1 MGKDPAAD
9 KANERRSL
17 PLGNVIGAFLAEHA
31 EAKRKAS
38 TAAWYRDGL
47 ERIVKPALGGINPDK
62 VTRQDVARLHSSLH
76 ETPVQANRVLAMLGA
91 FYGFAAKAGY
101 VPEGHNPTRGIEKF
115 PERARERFLT
125 SDELARLGDAL
136 RQGETIGLPYAI
148 DESNPKAKHAPKEDN
163 RRAMLDPFA
172 VAAIRLLILTGARLR
187 EILHARWEHIDFER
201 GVIFL
206 PDSKTGKKPI
216 YLSAAA
222 LTILTALPRL
232 EGNPFVIP
240 GEKAG
245 QPRVDLKR
253 PWAAVT
259 KAARL
264 EGLRIHD
271 LRHSFA
277 SVGAG
282 ASLGL
287 PIIGKL
293 LGHSQAATTHRYAHL
308 DADPLRRA
316 VETIGA
322 TIAAAMDGA
331 AGERCGRWDEQSRFW
346 FGAARLIPESRVTAP
361 GLPRFLFAGACGGA
375 SWRTGRGTRTRL
387 SGSAKKIIAVS
398 MPILPSPAR
407 KDGCTS
413 CESATLPSKKPNGGP
428 KASRLSRRR

>member
-1 MGKDPAAD
+1 MRARITKRLVDGLKPAGTDYYVFDADTIGFAVRVRATGGMSYIVQYKAGSGRGAPARRVTLGGVGKMTPEQARAAARKVLGSVAHGEDPAAD

-17 PLGNVIGAFLAEHA
+17 PLGDVIEAFLAEHA

-38 TAAWYRDGL
+38 TAAWYRGGL
-47 ERIVKPALGGINPDK
+47 ERIVKPALGGMSPGK
-62 VTRQDVARLHSSLH
+62 VTRQDVARLHSSLR
-76 ETPVQANRVLAMLGA
+76 ETPIQANRVLAMIGA
-91 FYGFAAKAGY
+91 LYGFAEKAGY
-101 VPEGHNPTRGIEKF
+101 APEGYNPARGIQKF
-115 PERARERFLT
+115 PERSRERFLT
-125 SDELARLGDAL
+125 SDELARLGDVL

-148 DESNPKAKHAPKEDN
+148 DESSPKAKHVPKEDN
-163 RRAMLDPFA
+163 RRVMLDPFA

-187 EILHARWEHIDFER
+187 EILHARWEFIDFER

-222 LTILTALPRL
+222 LAVLSTLPHL
-232 EGNPFVIP
+232 EGNPHIIP
-240 GEKAG
+240 GERAG

-253 PWAAVT
+253 PWATVT

-293 LGHSQAATTHRYAHL
+293 LGHTQAATTHRYAHL
-308 DADPLRRA
+308 DADPMRRA

-322 TIAAAMDGA
+322 TIAAAMGGTA
-331 AGERCGRWDEQSRFW
+331 SNVVPMVKSR
-346 FGAARLIPESRVTAP
+346 
-361 GLPRFLFAGACGGA
+361 
-375 SWRTGRGTRTRL
+375 
-387 SGSAKKIIAVS
+387 
-398 MPILPSPAR
+398 
-407 KDGCTS
+407 
-413 CESATLPSKKPNGGP
+413 
-428 KASRLSRRR
+428 

>member
-1 MGKDPAAD
+1 MRARITKRLVDGLKPAGTDYYVFDPDTIGFAVRVRATGGMSYIVQYKAGSGRGAPARRVTLGGVGKMTPEQARAAARKVLGSVAHGEDPAAD

-17 PLGNVIGAFLAEHA
+17 PLGDVIEAFLAEHA

-38 TAAWYRDGL
+38 TAAWYRGGL
-47 ERIVKPALGGINPDK
+47 ERIVKPALGGMNPGK
-62 VTRQDVARLHSSLH
+62 VTRQDVARLHSSLR
-76 ETPVQANRVLAMLGA
+76 ETPIQANRVLAMIGA
-91 FYGFAAKAGY
+91 LYGFAEKAGY
-101 VPEGHNPTRGIEKF
+101 APEGYNPARGIEKF
-115 PERARERFLT
+115 PERSRERFLT

-136 RQGETIGLPYAI
+136 RQAETIGLPYAI
-148 DESNPKAKHAPKEDN
+148 NESNPKAKHAPKEDN
-163 RRAMLDPFA
+163 RRAMLEPFA

-187 EILHARWEHIDFER
+187 EILHARWDHIDFER

-216 YLSAAA
+216 YLSAASLA
-222 LTILTALPRL
+222 ILAALPRI

-259 KAARL
+259 KAAGL
-264 EGLRIHD
+264 ECVRIHD

-293 LGHSQAATTHRYAHL
+293 LGHTQAATTQRYAHL
-308 DADPLRRA
+308 DADPMRRA
-316 VETIGA
+316 AEAIGA
-322 TIAAAMDGA
+322 TIAAAMG
-331 AGERCGRWDEQSRFW
+331 
-346 FGAARLIPESRVTAP
+346 
-361 GLPRFLFAGACGGA
+361 
-375 SWRTGRGTRTRL
+375 
-387 SGSAKKIIAVS
+387 
-398 MPILPSPAR
+398 SPAR
-407 KDGCTS
+407 NVVPMVK
-413 CESATLPSKKPNGGP
+413 
-428 KASRLSRRR
+428 SR

>member
-1 MGKDPAAD
+1 MRARITKRLVDGLKPTGTDYYVFDTDTIGFAVRVRVTGGMSYIVQYKAGSGRGAPARRVTLGGVGKMTPEQARAAAKKILGSIAHGKDPAAD

-17 PLGNVIGAFLAEHA
+17 LLGDVIEAFLTEHA
-31 EAKRKAS
+31 DAKRKAS

-47 ERIVKPALGGINPDK
+47 ERIVKPAFGGMKPDK
-62 VTRQDVARLHSSLH
+62 VTRQDVARLHSSMNKA
-76 ETPVQANRVLAMLGA
+76 PVQSNRVLAMIGA
-91 FYGFAAKAGY
+91 LYGFAVKAGY
-101 VPEGHNPTRGIEKF
+101 APEGYNPTRGIEKF

-136 RQGETIGLPYAI
+136 RQGETVGLPYAI
-148 DESNPKAKHAPKEDN
+148 DESNPKAKHAPKKDN

-187 EILHARWEHIDFER
+187 EILHTRWEEVDFER

-206 PDSKTGKKPI
+206 PDSKTGKKRI

-222 LTILTALPRL
+222 LAILTALPHL

-240 GEKAG
+240 GEKTG

-259 KAARL
+259 TAA
-264 EGLRIHD
+264 GLDGVRIHD

-277 SVGAG
+277 SIGAG
-282 ASLGL
+282 SSLGL

-293 LGHSQAATTHRYAHL
+293 LGHSQPSTTARYAHL
-308 DADPLRRA
+308 DADPMRRA
-316 VETIGA
+316 AETIGS

-331 AGERCGRWDEQSRFW
+331 SSNIVPMAK
-346 FGAARLIPESRVTAP
+346 AR
-361 GLPRFLFAGACGGA
+361 
-375 SWRTGRGTRTRL
+375 
-387 SGSAKKIIAVS
+387 
-398 MPILPSPAR
+398 
-407 KDGCTS
+407 
-413 CESATLPSKKPNGGP
+413 
-428 KASRLSRRR
+428 